1 MEIIS
6 QLFANITG
14 LATAV
19 FIAFLTAFFTVQS
32 FNNFHEHPENT
43 TRKFY
48 VQRAFFAVLAF
59 IVAFVV
65 TEFLIGYL
73 AS

>member
-6 QLFANITG
+6 QLFANVTG

-19 FIAFLTAFFTVQS
+19 FIAFLTSFFTVQS

-48 VQRAFFAVLAF
+48 LQRVFFAVLAF
-59 IVAFVV
+59 VVAFVI
-65 TEFLIGYL
+65 TELLIAYL

>member
-6 QLFANITG
+6 QLFSNITG

-19 FIAFLTAFFTVQS
+19 FVSFLTAFFTVQS

-48 VQRAFFAVLAF
+48 FQRAIFAVLAF
-59 IVAFVV
+59 TIAFVI
-65 TEFLIGYL
+65 TELLIGYL